1 MSLRLVFTD
10 AAEQDLVGV
19 FNYLAVAA
27 SVDVASGY
35 VARLT
40 ALCEALA
47 ASPERGMRRDDI
59 RPGVRSYGWRRRAS
73 IVFSVLN
80 EEVLIIGIFVNGR
93 DIESGLVDRDF
104 GA

>member
-1 MSLRLVFTD
+1 
-10 AAEQDLVGV
+10 
-19 FNYLAVAA
+19 
-27 SVDVASGY
+27 
-35 VARLT
+35 
-40 ALCEALA
+40 
-47 ASPERGMRRDDI
+47 MRRDDI

-73 IVFSVLN
+73 IVFRVLN